1 MRGRYNPTTAEQN
14 KRTLDRRA
22 RGLRDRLNT
31 TLRAAREL
39 HRNAHE
45 FYQAGAFHGGRM
57 RELDD
62 LATFL
67 TDARDE
73 LTAFLK
79 A

>member
-1 MRGRYNPTTAEQN
+1 MRGHNPDTAAQN
-14 KRTLDRRA
+14 KKHLDRRA
-22 RGLRDRLNT
+22 RGLCDRLTT

-39 HRNAHE
+39 HRTAHD
-45 FYQAGAFHGGRM
+45 FYQAGAFHGERM

-62 LATFL
+62 LETFL

>member
-1 MRGRYNPTTAEQN
+1 MRGHNPDTAEQN

-22 RGLRDRLNT
+22 RGLRDRLT
-31 TLRAAREL
+31 RTLRTAREL
-39 HRNAHE
+39 HRTAHD
-45 FYQAGAFHGGRM
+45 FYQAGAFHSGRM
-57 RELDD
+57 RELDN